1 MSIKFEDRLILAIIT
16 VVSSNLPP
24 LYLIPNSLARISN
37 GD

>member
-1 MSIKFEDRLILAIIT
+1 MSIKFDDCLIWAIIT

-24 LYLIPNSLARISN
+24 LYLIPNYLARISN